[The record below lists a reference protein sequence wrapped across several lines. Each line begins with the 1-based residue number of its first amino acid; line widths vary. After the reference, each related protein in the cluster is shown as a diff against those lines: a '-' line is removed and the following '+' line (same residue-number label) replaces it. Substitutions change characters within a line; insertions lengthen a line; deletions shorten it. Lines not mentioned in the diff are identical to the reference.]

1 MIDNI
6 LYAASL
12 HHSLRFL
19 TIDETLREFI
29 NTKGLENTLLRI
41 DQIPTS

>member
-6 LYAASL
+6 LYAVSL

-19 TIDETLREFI
+19 TLDDNLREFI
-29 NTKGLENTLLRI
+29 SNKGLENTLIRV
-41 DQIPTS
+41 DQIPVT